1 MNDFDGAAVAFFE
14 GLRFDENNA
23 DLKNGLEKKVEKHH
37 GVHFLNKKQEKLTV
51 NQSNKNDILKLL
63 GSPSTKSTF
72 DNDLWIYI
80 ERKTDNSSLTK
91 FGSERIIVN
100 NVLLLEINSMGLLET
115 KEFLDLTNMQELK
128 FAEQT
133 TENQYKKNTFVYDF
147 LSSMRQKIND
157 PLGKRKRN

>member
-1 MNDFDGAAVAFFE
+1 MRKLFIFIILSLFISACT
-14 GLRFDENNA
+14 L
-23 DLKNGLEKKVEKHH
+23 KKVERHH

-91 FGSERIIVN
+91 FGNERIIVN
-100 NVLLLEINSMGLLET
+100 NVLLLEVNSMGLLAS
-115 KEFLDLTNMQELK
+115 KEFLDLTKMQDLK
-128 FAEQT
+128 FAKQT
-133 TENQYKKNTFVYDF
+133 TKSQYKKKTFLYDF

-157 PLGKRKRN
+157 PLGKRKR

>member
-1 MNDFDGAAVAFFE
+1 MRKLFIFIIISLFISACT
-14 GLRFDENNA
+14 L
-23 DLKNGLEKKVEKHH
+23 KKVEKHH

-51 NQSNKNDILKLL
+51 NKSNKNDILQLL

-80 ERKTDNSSLTK
+80 ERKTNNSSLTK
-91 FGSERIIVN
+91 FGSQRIIVN
-100 NVLLLEINSMGLLET
+100 NVLLLEISSKGLLAS
-115 KEFLDLTNMQELK
+115 KEFLDLTNMQVLK

-133 TENQYKKNTFVYDF
+133 TENQYSKNTFIYDF

-157 PLGKRKRN
+157 HLGKRKRD

>member
-1 MNDFDGAAVAFFE
+1 MRKLFIFFIIS
-14 GLRFDENNA
+14 LFISA
-23 DLKNGLEKKVEKHH
+23 CTLKKIEKHH

-80 ERKTDNSSLTK
+80 ERKTNNSSLRK
-91 FGSERIIVN
+91 YGNERISVN
-100 NVLLLEINSMGLLET
+100 NVLLLEINSLGLLE
-115 KEFLDLTNMQELK
+115 KKKFLDQTNMQELK
-128 FAEQT
+128 FSTQI
-133 TENQYKKNTFVYDF
+133 TEKQYKKNTFVYEF

-157 PLGKRKRN
+157 PLSKRTR

>member
-1 MNDFDGAAVAFFE
+1 MRKLFIFFIIP
-14 GLRFDENNA
+14 LFFSA
-23 DLKNGLEKKVEKHH
+23 CTLKKVEKHH
-37 GVHFLNKKQEKLTV
+37 GVRFLDKKQEKLTV
-51 NQSNKNDILKLL
+51 NQSNKKDILNLL

-133 TENQYKKNTFVYDF
+133 TKNQYKKNTFIYDF
-147 LSSMRQKIND
+147 LSSVRQKIND
-157 PLGKRKRN
+157 PLGKRKR

>member
-1 MNDFDGAAVAFFE
+1 MRKLFIFIIISLFISGCT
-14 GLRFDENNA
+14 L
-23 DLKNGLEKKVEKHH
+23 KKVEKHH
-37 GVHFLNKKQEKLTV
+37 GVHFLNKKQEKLTI

-80 ERKTDNSSLTK
+80 EKKTDNSSLTK

-100 NVLLLEINSMGLLET
+100 NVLLLEINNMGLLEK
-115 KEFLDLTNMQELK
+115 KEFLDLANMRELK
-128 FAEQT
+128 FTEQT
-133 TENQYKKNTFVYDF
+133 TVKKKKKNTFLYDF

-157 PLGKRKRN
+157 PLGKRKR